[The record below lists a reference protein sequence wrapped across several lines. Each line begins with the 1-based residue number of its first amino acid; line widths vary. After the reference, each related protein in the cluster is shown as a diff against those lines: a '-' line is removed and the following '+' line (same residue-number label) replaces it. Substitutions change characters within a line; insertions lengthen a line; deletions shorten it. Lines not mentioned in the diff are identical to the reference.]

1 MNLKLSE
8 NLPIIALSTIIITIA
23 IAAAWNTTYHVVD
36 GIQFKLNILLPILAM
51 VSLLFLAKEFKKH
64 SNNFSLSLSQLSIL
78 SLFLFGSLSFFW
90 VEDKVIFFEKWLLW
104 FSGVFLFY
112 LVARINFKNHLN
124 TIALVISL
132 SGLLLSVIGISQYLF
147 SFPDFQLLQYN
158 NIPASTFGN
167 KNAANQYLVL
177 VFPLTLFL
185 LVNGKNDLIKFFS
198 GFTIVSIAFYMFY
211 SVTKGAWI
219 AVSVEILIFFLYALF
234 NKKIAKSLFSY
245 KSLGF
250 LFFSAFFFLFLQS
263 FTPKDISLETSIS
276 KAVSSVQ
283 ERYKDSQSPRWVIW
297 KNSLEFMWESP
308 IIGHGL
314 GNYTH
319 LTINQ
324 GIHQKLQRVHND
336 YFELI
341 IELGLLGFISFLAAS
356 FFIVKD
362 IFLINKNHLKDVVFL
377 NSIFLSLVG
386 VSIHMLVSWPAQTI
400 YGILLISLF
409 YALIASSAKIYSKK
423 VINFDTKRLLY
434 RPYLFISFLVFL
446 YGAYYMKLQSD
457 ALSFFYYNSG
467 TQGFKYNKSNLTKF
481 APNLARRDLHLNSI
495 ASKFHLAG
503 YEKRALDIYTLA
515 SDNNS
520 LALYRLAVDA
530 TNKGEIDKALTY
542 AEKLKKNSP
551 NNPLTYLA
559 RLQLAKKKGDLSAAK
574 IIYSEFKK
582 SVVDKA
588 IYDYRG
594 YLYLHQWSIIIQ
606 EYQDTPI
613 FYKKLLERE
622 GKQDHIENKMIN
634 FYVYTSQYEK
644 ALPHLKFVLEAKPE
658 IVDPLILR
666 ALIDKGFVKLKEND
680 SKTSK

>member
-1 MNLKLSE
+1 
-8 NLPIIALSTIIITIA
+8 
-23 IAAAWNTTYHVVD
+23 
-36 GIQFKLNILLPILAM
+36 
-51 VSLLFLAKEFKKH
+51 
-64 SNNFSLSLSQLSIL
+64 
-78 SLFLFGSLSFFW
+78 
-90 VEDKVIFFEKWLLW
+90 
-104 FSGVFLFY
+104 
-112 LVARINFKNHLN
+112 
-124 TIALVISL
+124 
-132 SGLLLSVIGISQYLF
+132 
-147 SFPDFQLLQYN
+147 
-158 NIPASTFGN
+158 
-167 KNAANQYLVL
+167 
-177 VFPLTLFL
+177 
-185 LVNGKNDLIKFFS
+185 
-198 GFTIVSIAFYMFY
+198 
-211 SVTKGAWI
+211 
-219 AVSVEILIFFLYALF
+219 
-234 NKKIAKSLFSY
+234 
-245 KSLGF
+245 
-250 LFFSAFFFLFLQS
+250 
-263 FTPKDISLETSIS
+263 
-276 KAVSSVQ
+276 
-283 ERYKDSQSPRWVIW
+283 
-297 KNSLEFMWESP
+297 
-308 IIGHGL
+308 
-314 GNYTH
+314 
-319 LTINQ
+319 
-324 GIHQKLQRVHND
+324 
-336 YFELI
+336 
-341 IELGLLGFISFLAAS
+341 
-356 FFIVKD
+356 
-362 IFLINKNHLKDVVFL
+362 
-377 NSIFLSLVG
+377 
-386 VSIHMLVSWPAQTI
+386 
-400 YGILLISLF
+400 
-409 YALIASSAKIYSKK
+409 
-423 VINFDTKRLLY
+423 
-434 RPYLFISFLVFL
+434 
-446 YGAYYMKLQSD
+446 
-457 ALSFFYYNSG
+457 
-467 TQGFKYNKSNLTKF
+467 LTKF

-666 ALIDKGFVKLKEND
+666 ALIDKGFVTLKEND